1 MFNDN
6 RKKQVDLIEAFWS
19 SVPGYDAKGP
29 RMLGLVSDI
38 KQKKARNL
46 QPIYKDNERFVVLK
60 TIGDISEPND
70 KNICLKN
77 LIASADDKCLDP
89 YTSMVLMT
97 YYERKTGS
105 ESGDQT
111 YRTGP
116 CQYNYPDGSIAA
128 YELYSDS
135 SDPLGAGVLKNA
147 VYFDKTGK
155 QTSQQEFDIIYR
167 QELEKVWMHH
177 PVPLAYEYA
186 PRIQEHNGLV
196 NDLYIE
202 ITSGGGRIDPV
213 ELREIVLSEKS
224 DTYLDMLASDV
235 MKVHRSMPFPEEICS
250 DEFLNKEIRLFVYGE
265 IKGLEEYDAEKI
277 IQDSYRKFGIDAA
290 CVRKE
295 GPYGG
300 QTVTYIGNPDKVMH
314 YISKDSS
321 GQKTDEGFVVNYRGH
336 LCRHGHAFE
345 YYPEGTLSKVQ
356 QFDFNPRFAGEDFGS
371 LQLTDVNIDMKGRIT
386 SWSIASKQSDKAW
399 KDFRTKKAENRN
411 VTNNKHL
418 IRRK

>member
-6 RKKQVDLIEAFWS
+6 SKKQSDLIEAFWS

-38 KQKKARNL
+38 KQKKARSL

-60 TIGDISEPND
+60 TIGDISEPDD
-70 KNICLKN
+70 KNICLNN
-77 LIASADDKCLDP
+77 LVASTDDTGLDP
-89 YTSMVLMT
+89 YSTIVLIT
-97 YYERKTGS
+97 YYERKICDEYG
-105 ESGDQT
+105 E
-111 YRTGP
+111 YVCRTGP

-128 YELYSDS
+128 YELYDEGSEAS
-135 SDPLGAGVLKNA
+135 KRNAIKNA
-147 VYFDKTGK
+147 VYFDTTGREIR
-155 QTSQQEFDIIYR
+155 QSEFDVIYR
-167 QELEKVWMHH
+167 QELKKTGLNNVL
-177 PVPLAYEYA
+177 PLSFEFA
-186 PRIQEHNGLV
+186 PRMHDHNALV
-196 NDLYIE
+196 NDLYLE
-202 ITSGGGRIDPV
+202 ITAGGGRIGPI
-213 ELREIVLSEKS
+213 ELREILLSQK
-224 DTYLDMLASDV
+224 DDAYLDMLASDLMSV
-235 MKVHRSMPFPEEICS
+235 HHSISDYEKVATDDFM
-250 DEFLNKEIRLFVYGE
+250 NKQIRQFVYGE

-399 KDFRTKKAENRN
+399 KDFRTKKAESRN
-411 VTNNKHL
+411 ITNNKHL
-418 IRRK
+418 IKRK